1 MRRFLLIWGLL
12 LSIFCPG
19 FQAFGNDD
27 TAPEQIDHRW
37 ASLFSEQ
44 ESETDEDQLSSPLYK
59 ASLTPTF
66 FTPPVTSSRLKDI
79 TPETYRAR
87 TRGLLASIAWL
98 KGTFVTETEVSSNV
112 GGADWLQSQIPGNT
126 RTNASDRMVRLGL
139 TGTAGTVRYG
149 MLYRTAGQAFFN
161 GPDQAMREIW
171 GEWKRGWTTLRS
183 TIGQL
188 WNNVAGDTTRSR
200 MEQSYQRVSLA
211 WSRPAWPNLALTY
224 AKNSLSSTINPI
236 GVAPQQMHNNTL
248 EAVLSYSSKNWNA
261 RFASSYIFG
270 KDLLRNGAE
279 NNVKTEMVTA
289 SFRPLNTLTI
299 SPTLAYREEVHE
311 WSGVRIGSP
320 TASLALQY
328 KQSQRLLI
336 SAMGNY
342 TGTHSSD
349 GLVDSENIG
358 GKGLLSW
365 DVQPSRTW
373 TTSISFEAGY
383 NRLAN
388 HITPS
393 AGTEDISGLVRLVL
407 AGL

>member
-1 MRRFLLIWGLL
+1 MGIL
-12 LSIFCPG
+12 LSTFCIG
-19 FQAFGNDD
+19 VQAWGNDD
-27 TAPEQIDHRW
+27 TAPEQIGHRW

-44 ESETDEDQLSSPLYK
+44 DSQTGNDQLSSPIYK

-66 FTPPVTSSRLKDI
+66 FTPPVTSSRLKDL

-98 KGTFVTETEVSSNV
+98 NGALITETEVANNV
-112 GGADWLQSQIPGNT
+112 GGADWLQSENPGNT
-126 RTNASDRMVRLGL
+126 HTDASTRMVRLGL
-139 TGTAGTVRYG
+139 TGNAGTVRYG

-171 GEWKRGWTTLRS
+171 GEWKRGWITLRS
-183 TIGQL
+183 SIGQL
-188 WNNVAGDTTRSR
+188 WNNVAGDSTRSR
-200 MEQSYQRVSLA
+200 IEQTYQRVSLA
-211 WSRPAWPNLALTY
+211 WNRPAWPNLALTY
-224 AKNSLSSTINPI
+224 AQNLMSSTLDPI

-270 KDLLRNGAE
+270 RDLLRNGAE
-279 NNVKTEMVTA
+279 NNVKMEVVTA
-289 SFRPLNTLTI
+289 SFRPLTTLTI
-299 SPTLAYREEVHE
+299 SPTLAYREEVQE

-328 KQSQRLLI
+328 KQSHRLLI

-342 TGTHSSD
+342 TGTRSSD
-349 GLVDSENIG
+349 GLVDLENIG

-365 DVQPSRTW
+365 EVQPSRTW

-393 AGTEDISGLVRLVL
+393 ADTEDISGLIRLVL